1 MTYIGRVDIWFSAFL
16 SAATLVSA
24 FFVINTAYQ
33 TRQMYSSL
41 QELRVERDQLTIEW
55 GRLMLERGALSSD
68 MRIDS
73 LARQKMTLRPPTQK
87 QIFLMKRS
95 R

>member
-33 TRQMYSSL
+33 TRQMYSKIENVS
-41 QELRVERDQLTIEW
+41 ELISGEELISEPH
-55 GRLMLERGALSSD
+55 LES
-68 MRIDS
+68 
-73 LARQKMTLRPPTQK
+73 QKVNKTP
-87 QIFLMKRS
+87 
-95 R
+95 